1 MTTVPNPI
9 RNLSDE
15 HLLRHVQQL
24 AADERALTVQLIAAL
39 AELDGRRLYL
49 AAGCSSLFTY
59 CTQVLRLS
67 EHAAYGRIEA
77 ARTAR
82 RYPVVLELLAEGEI
96 TLTTITLLAAH
107 LTPDNYQQL
116 LESSRRKSRRDVE
129 RLVAVLQPR
138 PVVPWSIQP
147 LPGAPVSPL
156 AATSPTATSHASPA
170 DANAD
175 ASEPS
180 STDASEPSSSD
191 ASEPSSNP
199 SSNND
204 APLLHGNDSPSVRS
218 AMAPMAPQRY
228 RIQLTISAETHDKLR
243 RAQDL
248 MRHVQPDGDPAAILD
263 RALTVLLEQLE
274 RRKLAAAVKPRAST
288 PAADATP
295 SSRYIPA
302 PIRRAVWARDDGRC
316 AFVGTHGRCT
326 ERGFLEFHHVK
337 AYAGGGE
344 TSVDNLQL
352 RCRAHNQYEAEQLY
366 GPWTNS
372 VRTELPP
379 GRARPK

>member
-1 MTTVPNPI
+1 MINFPNPI
-9 RNLSDE
+9 RNLSDD

-107 LTPDNYQQL
+107 LTPDNHQQL
-116 LESSRRKSRRDVE
+116 LESSRNKSRRDVE

-138 PVVPWSIQP
+138 PVVPWSIHP
-147 LPGAPVSPL
+147 LPAAFVGPL
-156 AATSPTATSHASPA
+156 AASRTATGHSSA
-170 DANAD
+170 AD
-175 ASEPS
+175 ASA
-180 STDASEPSSSD
+180 DASEPSSSD
-191 ASEPSSNP
+191 ASEPSSN
-199 SSNND
+199 NE

-218 AMAPMAPQRY
+218 AMAPIAPQRY

-263 RALTVLLEQLE
+263 RALTILLEQLE
-274 RRKLAAAVKPRAST
+274 RRKLAAAAKPRANT
-288 PAADATP
+288 PVADATP
-295 SSRYIPA
+295 STRYIPA

-316 AFVGTHGRCT
+316 AFVGTEGRCT

-337 AYAGGGE
+337 AYAEGGE

-352 RCRAHNQYEAEQLY
+352 RCRAHNQYEAQQLY